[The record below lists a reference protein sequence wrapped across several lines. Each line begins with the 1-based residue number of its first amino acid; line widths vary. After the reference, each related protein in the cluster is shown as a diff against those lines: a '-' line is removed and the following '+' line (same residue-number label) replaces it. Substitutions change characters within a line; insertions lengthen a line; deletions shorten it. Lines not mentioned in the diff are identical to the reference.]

1 MAQPSKLEIQSMT
14 KEPIEV
20 LDDLADQVADEF
32 EAYRQPDEFKDVSLV
47 IDNSDE
53 EHPTLIVHVDR
64 EDADSL
70 ADRIDEFLR
79 ERGARTERERHSDTD
94 VRVLA
99 MVD

>member
-1 MAQPSKLEIQSMT
+1 MAQPSKTEIQPMT
-14 KEPIEV
+14 TEPIET
-20 LDDLADQVADEF
+20 LNDLADQVVDEF
-32 EAYRQPDEFKDVSLV
+32 EVYRQTDEFKNVSLV
-47 IDNSDE
+47 IENSDA

-79 ERGARTERERHSDTD
+79 EHGARTERERHSETD

-99 MVD
+99 TVD

>member
-1 MAQPSKLEIQSMT
+1 MT
-14 KEPIEV
+14 KEPIET
-20 LDDLADQVADEF
+20 LNDLADQVVDEF
-32 EAYRQPDEFKDVSLV
+32 EVHRQTDEFKNVSLV
-47 IDNSDE
+47 IENSDA

-79 ERGARTERERHSDTD
+79 EHGARTERERHSETD

-99 MVD
+99 TVD

>member
-1 MAQPSKLEIQSMT
+1 MT
-14 KEPIEV
+14 KEPIET
-20 LDDLADQVADEF
+20 LNDLADQIVDEF
-32 EAYRQPDEFKDVSLV
+32 EVYRQTDEFKNVSLV
-47 IDNSDE
+47 IENSDA

-79 ERGARTERERHSDTD
+79 EHGARTERERHSETD

-99 MVD
+99 TVD